1 MEEKKIATSV
11 DILINVDRFEHLQIT
26 KYAEKKI
33 TYETQ
38 EEMIQKEDRLTNELV
53 SDIRRSLKLSYESF
67 SGVSKEIAQKME
79 SVAKIEEKIGKKMP
93 TWLEEGVEP
102 NIANMAQK
110 NANKAIEEAYA
121 KNKDDKEKKEENKA
135 ETENFLEGKQEEPK
149 EEPKK
154 ETKKETIDDDLFGDE
169 EDLFK

>member
-11 DILINVDRFEHLQIT
+11 DILINVGAYEHIQIT

-33 TYETQ
+33 TYENP
-38 EEMIQKEDRLTNELV
+38 EEMVQKEDLLTDELV
-53 SDIRRSLKLSYESF
+53 KDILRTMRSIPDKL
-67 SGVSKEIAQKME
+67 GKKTDA
-79 SVAKIEEKIGKKMP
+79 VAKIEEKIGKKMP
-93 TWLEEGVEP
+93 TWLEEGSEP

-110 NANKAIEEAYA
+110 NANKAIEEANA
-121 KNKDDKEKKEENKA
+121 KKEDDKEKKEENKA

-154 ETKKETIDDDLFGDE
+154 ETKKETIDDDLFGDD